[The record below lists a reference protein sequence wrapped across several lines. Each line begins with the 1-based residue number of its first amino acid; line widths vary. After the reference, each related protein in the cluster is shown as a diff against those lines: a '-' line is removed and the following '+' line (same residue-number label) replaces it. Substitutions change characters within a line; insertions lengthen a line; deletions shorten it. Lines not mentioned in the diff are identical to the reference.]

1 MENSILSLKWAFIKK
16 LWEIDAA
23 LNGPLLYTYESLI
36 FFGYPRLVTSKQ
48 HMPYLQ
54 AFSSHV
60 HSLIVKF
67 LYGLENNDSQTLM
80 EEMSK
85 SFFMWCIS
93 GVNCKHACFL
103 DQAFISIAKDTQENL
118 ELSQGWSLNE
128 LREN

>member
-1 MENSILSLKWAFIKK
+1 M

-23 LNGPLLYTYESLI
+23 LNGPLLYTYETLI

-54 AFSSHV
+54 AFSSLHV

-85 SFFMWCIS
+85 SFLCDVS
-93 GVNCKHACFL
+93 VA
-103 DQAFISIAKDTQENL
+103 
-118 ELSQGWSLNE
+118 
-128 LREN
+128 